1 MQPETDTAE
10 VHAGGTVPPPKQL
23 TVIYGPALLAYD
35 FGPEHPFSSVRG
47 RLTLDLMREVGLLD
61 APQVQVAAPV
71 EADREDLLIF
81 HTKEMV
87 DFVQNACVRGYG
99 FLDGGDTPAMEGG
112 FEAALTVVGG
122 SLKAVDMVMRKQT
135 RYAMVPVGGLHH
147 GHPGRASGFCIF
159 NDIAICI
166 KRLQRDYG
174 VKRIAYVDVD
184 AHHGDG
190 VVYGFYDDPSVLTID
205 FHEDGR
211 YLFPGTGEL
220 HETGRGDAVGTKIN
234 IPMPPYS
241 SDQSFF
247 YAFNELVPAAI
258 RKFKPD
264 IIMMV
269 CGVDS
274 HSGDPLTDMNYSSA
288 SYLHAVRSLR
298 QLAAEL
304 CEDRLVVFGAGGYD
318 PATCALRWTEVG
330 AALADFPLPDF
341 LPAAWREQ
349 CRKLTHEEA
358 PVSLHENYTS
368 DNTIQRVEK
377 MVSWLKTK
385 VLAD

>member
-1 MQPETDTAE
+1 MQPEPESIELNAE
-10 VHAGGTVPPPKQL
+10 DKPPSPRQL

-35 FGPEHPFSSVRG
+35 FGPEHPFSAIRG

-61 APQVQVAAPV
+61 APQVQVVAPV
-71 EADREDLLIF
+71 EADREELLIF
-81 HTKEMV
+81 HTKEFV
-87 DFVQNACVRGYG
+87 DFVQNASVRGNG
-99 FLDGGDTPAMEGG
+99 FLDGGDTPAFEGG
-112 FEAALTVVGG
+112 FEAALNVVGG
-122 SLKAVDMVMRKQT
+122 SLKAIDLIMTGQT
-135 RYAMVPVGGLHH
+135 RYALLPVGGLHH
-147 GHPGRASGFCIF
+147 GHPNRASGFCIF

-220 HETGRGDAVGTKIN
+220 HEIGHGAAVGTKLN
-234 IPMPPYS
+234 LPMPPYS

-247 YAFNELVPAAI
+247 YAFDELVPAVI

-264 IIMMV
+264 IIMLV

-304 CEDRLVVFGAGGYD
+304 CDDRLIVWGAGGYD
-318 PATCALRWTEVG
+318 PATCAIRWTEVG
-330 AALADFPLPDF
+330 AALADYPLPDF
-341 LPAAWREQ
+341 LPAAWREHY
-349 CRKLTHEEA
+349 RNLTGEDA
-358 PVSLHENYTS
+358 PLSLHENYTS

-377 MVSWLKTK
+377 MVSWLKMK

>member
-1 MQPETDTAE
+1 MQPEPESAE
-10 VHAGGTVPPPKQL
+10 LHAERKNSLRKQL

-35 FGPEHPFSSVRG
+35 FGPEHPFSAIRG
-47 RLTLDLMREVGLLD
+47 RLTLDLMQEVGLLD
-61 APQVQVAAPV
+61 APQVQVVPPV
-71 EADREDLLIF
+71 EADREELLIF
-81 HTKEMV
+81 HTREFV
-87 DFVQNACVRGYG
+87 DFVQNACIRGTGY
-99 FLDGGDTPAMEGG
+99 LDGGDTPAFEGG

-122 SLKAVDMVMRKQT
+122 TLEAMDLVMTGKT
-135 RYAMVPVGGLHH
+135 RYALLPIGGLHH

-174 VKRIAYVDVD
+174 VKRIAYVDMD

-190 VVYGFYDDPSVLTID
+190 VVYGFYDDPSVLTLD

-220 HETGRGDAVGTKIN
+220 HETGRGAAVGTKLN

-247 YAFNELVPAAI
+247 YAFDELVPAAI

-264 IIMMV
+264 IIMLV

-274 HSGDPLTDMNYSSA
+274 HGGDPLTDMNYSSA
-288 SYLHAVRSLR
+288 SYLHAIRSLR

-304 CEDRLVVFGAGGYD
+304 CDDRLIVWGAGGYD
-318 PATCALRWTEVG
+318 PATCAIRWTEVG
-330 AALADFPLPDF
+330 AALADYSLPDF
-341 LPAAWREQ
+341 LPASWREHY
-349 CRKLTHEEA
+349 RKLTRKDA
-358 PVSLHENYTS
+358 PLSLHENYTS

-377 MVSWLKTK
+377 MVSWLKMK